1 LRFLH
6 FGAAEIEKEKRM
18 PQYQQ
23 QKKGQAKIR
32 ILSKDA
38 TRAYLLLMKQG
49 GGKLQ
54 VLPNDV
60 YVIEEKALAHLT
72 ENHIE
77 FEVIEQK

>member
-1 LRFLH
+1 
-6 FGAAEIEKEKRM
+6 M

-23 QKKGQAKIR
+23 QKKGQARVR

-38 TRAYLLLMKQG
+38 TRAYLLMMKES

-60 YVIEEKALAHLT
+60 YMIDEKLLSILT
-72 ENHIE
+72 ENSVSY
-77 FEVIEQK
+77 EVIERK

>member
-1 LRFLH
+1 
-6 FGAAEIEKEKRM
+6 M

-23 QKKGQAKIR
+23 QKKGQAKVR

-38 TRAYLLLMKQG
+38 TRAYLLMMKVS

-60 YVIEEKALAHLT
+60 YMIDEKLLSILT
-72 ENHIE
+72 ENSVSY
-77 FEVIEQK
+77 EVIERK

>member
-1 LRFLH
+1 
-6 FGAAEIEKEKRM
+6 M

-23 QKKGQAKIR
+23 QKKGQSRVR

-38 TRAYLLLMKQG
+38 TRAYLLLMQKT

-60 YVIEEKALAHLT
+60 YVIEESLLPALTANGIGFEL
-72 ENHIE
+72 IE
-77 FEVIEQK
+77 TK

>member
-1 LRFLH
+1 
-6 FGAAEIEKEKRM
+6 M

-23 QKKGQAKIR
+23 QKKGQSRVR

-38 TRAYLLLMKQG
+38 TRAYLLLMQKT

-60 YVIEEKALAHLT
+60 YVIEERLLPALT
-72 ENHIE
+72 EHGIE
-77 FEVIEQK
+77 FELIETK

>member
-1 LRFLH
+1 
-6 FGAAEIEKEKRM
+6 M

-23 QKKGQAKIR
+23 QKKGQSRVR

-38 TRAYLLLMKQG
+38 TRAYLLLMQKT

-60 YVIEEKALAHLT
+60 YVIEESLLPDLT
-72 ENHIE
+72 ANGIGFELIE
-77 FEVIEQK
+77 TK